1 VVRFVEK
8 SANSSVYCDMPTT
21 VRISNRGKEIL
32 AQLSQ
37 EAHSTMTDVLD
48 AALESYRR
56 QRFLEEAS
64 SAYARRPEE
73 SGYHREI
80 ASFDTTINDGLDPFS
95 P

>member
-1 VVRFVEK
+1 
-8 SANSSVYCDMPTT
+8 MPTT

-48 AALESYRR
+48 AALDSYRR

-64 SAYARRPEE
+64 LAYASLSAD
-73 SGYHREI
+73 SGYH
-80 ASFDTTINDGLDPFS
+80 ASLDGTLNDGLEPFAS
-95 P
+95 

>member
-1 VVRFVEK
+1 
-8 SANSSVYCDMPTT
+8 MPTT

-37 EAHSTMTDVLD
+37 DERSTMTDVLD
-48 AALESYRR
+48 AALDSYRR

-64 SAYARRPEE
+64 SAYARLSAD

-80 ASFDTTINDGLDPFS
+80 ASLDTTINDGLEPFA

>member
-1 VVRFVEK
+1 
-8 SANSSVYCDMPTT
+8 MPTT

-37 EAHSTMTDVLD
+37 EAHTTMTDVLD

-64 SAYARRPEE
+64 SAYA
-73 SGYHREI
+73 SLTSDSAYHREI
-80 ASFDTTINDGLDPFS
+80 ASLDTTINDGLEPFA

>member
-1 VVRFVEK
+1 
-8 SANSSVYCDMPTT
+8 MPTT

-37 EAHSTMTDVLD
+37 EAHATMTDVLD
-48 AALESYRR
+48 AALDSYRR

-64 SAYARRPEE
+64 SAYARLSAD

-80 ASFDTTINDGLDPFS
+80 TSLDTTINDGLEPFA